1 MTFAI
6 VKPLLRIIRK
16 AVFKMAKRLVLLAL
30 WLGISGWISPLRAQ
44 TETQEAPLNEM
55 WLKKK
60 EDFKFDI
67 RMMVQLWSLYSTGQ
81 EVYNEDTEAYEA
93 VDDRFNTNLRRA
105 RMIIRGQPYPR
116 LKYSLVMFYDLA
128 GRDLLSASIGGN
140 NPAQPNFGL
149 WDGFFQYQL
158 SKNSQAAFLTG
169 GWFRPQLQRESIT
182 SGWSVNSFE
191 KSMSQN
197 YVRRHLVGT
206 SPGRAAGL
214 NFGGILQGQQIGLNY
229 NLGVFNPLL
238 TSPLGRTVGR
248 NFAPLLSG
256 RAVLYLG
263 DPELKQYEIGYET
276 NYYNKRKGVSVDF
289 NAAYQG
295 QTDLF
300 ESSFVAGPGM
310 LLNWGP
316 LNLDG
321 EWMFMTR
328 SSRRIMKDGSRRDF
342 DYTSNSG
349 HVRAGYNITV
359 GKYMLEPVF
368 MVMQFNGGE
377 TEEEQADAAAVNA
390 FSGSEQTYDAGVNFY
405 LDRRNLKLM
414 LHYTWRDG
422 DPGAAGDGARVNQY
436 FSQSGIGAIRRG
448 NWIGLGLNAIF

>member
-1 MTFAI
+1 MKGLTFG
-6 VKPLLRIIRK
+6 
-16 AVFKMAKRLVLLAL
+16 LVLMLLLVTSVSLQAQEKKETEEPV
-30 WLGISGWISPLRAQ
+30 PLK
-44 TETQEAPLNEM
+44 EM
-55 WLKKK
+55 WLKKN
-60 EDFKFDI
+60 EDFKFNI
-67 RMMVQLWSLYSTGQ
+67 RMMVQLWTLYTMDQ
-81 EVYNEDTEAYEA
+81 EVYNAETGIYEG

-105 RMIIRGQPYPR
+105 RLIMSGQPYPR
-116 LKYSLVMFYDLA
+116 LKYSLAMFYDLA
-128 GRDLLSASIGGN
+128 GRDLLSASVGGT
-140 NPAQPNFGL
+140 NPAQPNFGV

-158 SKNSQAAFLTG
+158 SKGSQSAWLTG
-169 GWFRPQLQRESIT
+169 GWFRPQMQRESIT

-197 YVRRHLVGT
+197 YLRRHLVGT
-206 SPGRAAGL
+206 GPGRAAGL
-214 NFGGILQGQQIGLNY
+214 NIGGLFQGEKVGLNY
-229 NLGVFNPLL
+229 NLGVFNPLT
-238 TSPLGRTVGR
+238 TSPLGQTVGQE
-248 NFAPLLSG
+248 FAPLIAG

-263 DPELKQYEIGYET
+263 DPELTKYKIGYET
-276 NYYNKRKGVSVDF
+276 NFYNKRKGVSLDF
-289 NAAYQG
+289 NASYQG

-300 ESSFVAGPGM
+300 EESIAFGPGM

-328 SSRRIMKDGSRRDF
+328 SGTRSVLDGGARAF
-342 DYTSNSG
+342 DYTSNTG
-349 HVRAGYNITV
+349 HVRVGYNITV

-377 TEEEQADAAAVNA
+377 TAEEQADASAVGS

-422 DPGAAGDGARVNQY
+422 DPGAAGDGARVNQF
-436 FSQSGIGAIRRG
+436 FSQGGIGAIRRG
-448 NWIGLGLNAIF
+448 NWLGLGLHAIF

>member
-1 MTFAI
+1 MKGLTFGLA
-6 VKPLLRIIRK
+6 
-16 AVFKMAKRLVLLAL
+16 LVLVLMAAKSL
-30 WLGISGWISPLRAQ
+30 QAQ
-44 TETQEAPLNEM
+44 EKTATDEKVPVQEM

-60 EDFKFDI
+60 EDFKFNI
-67 RMMVQLWSLYSTGQ
+67 RMMVQLWSLYSMDQ
-81 EVYNEDTEAYEA
+81 EVYNAETGEHEG
-93 VDDRFNTNLRRA
+93 VDNRLNTNLRRA
-105 RMIIRGQPYPR
+105 RLLIGGEPYPR
-116 LKYSLVMFYDLA
+116 LKYSLAMFYDLA
-128 GRDLLSASIGGN
+128 GRDLLSSSIGGT
-140 NPAQPNFGL
+140 NPAQPNFGV

-158 SKNSQAAFLTG
+158 TKGSQAAWLTG
-169 GWFRPQLQRESIT
+169 GWFRPQMQRESIT

-206 SPGRAAGL
+206 GPGRAAGL
-214 NFGGILQGQQIGLNY
+214 NIGGLFQGEKVGLNY
-229 NLGVFNPLL
+229 NLGVFNPLT
-238 TSPLGRTVGR
+238 TSPLGQTVGR
-248 NFAPLLSG
+248 EFAPLIAG

-263 DPELKQYEIGYET
+263 DPELTKYKIGYET
-276 NYYNKRKGVSVDF
+276 NFYNKRKGVSLDF
-289 NAAYQG
+289 NASYQG

-300 ESSFVAGPGM
+300 EESLAFGPGM

-321 EWMFMTR
+321 EWIFMTR
-328 SSRRIMKDGSRRDF
+328 SSTRTAGDGASRSF
-342 DYTSNSG
+342 DYTSNTG
-349 HVRAGYNITV
+349 HVRVGYNITV

-377 TEEEQADAAAVNA
+377 TAEEQADASAVGF

-422 DPGAAGDGARVNQY
+422 DPGAAGDGARVNQF

-448 NWIGLGLNAIF
+448 NWLGLSLHAIF

>member
-1 MTFAI
+1 MT
-6 VKPLLRIIRK
+6 KRTSLL
-16 AVFKMAKRLVLLAL
+16 LLLAGML
-30 WLGISGWISPLRAQ
+30 LSNYNLQA
-44 TETQEAPLNEM
+44 QEAPEEAPPGLVNKL
-55 WLKKK
+55 WLDKT

-67 RMMVQLWSLYSTGQ
+67 RMMVQLWSIYTTGQ
-81 EVYNEDTEAYEA
+81 EVYNGETGQYEA
-93 VDDRFNTNLRRA
+93 VDNRFNTNLRRA
-105 RMIIRGQPYPR
+105 RLIVRGQPYPR

-128 GRDLLSASIGGN
+128 GRDLLSASVGGN
-140 NPAQPNFGL
+140 NPAQPNFGV

-158 SKNSQAAFLTG
+158 SKNSQAAWLTG

-206 SPGRAAGL
+206 GPGRAAGL
-214 NFGGILQGQQIGLNY
+214 NLGGILQGDKLGLNY
-229 NLGVFNPLL
+229 NLGVFNPLT
-238 TSPLGRTVGR
+238 TSELGRTVGR
-248 NFAPLLSG
+248 AFAPLLSG

-263 DPELKQYEIGYET
+263 DPELEQYKIGYIT
-276 NYYNKRKGVSVDF
+276 NFHNERKGISLDF

-300 ESSFVAGPGM
+300 ESSFIVGPGM

-328 SSRRIMKDGSRRDF
+328 SSSRRTPNNGVREF
-342 DYTSNSG
+342 DYSSNSG
-349 HVRAGYNITV
+349 HVRVGYNITV

-368 MVMQFNGGE
+368 MLMQFNGGE
-377 TEEEQADAAAVNA
+377 SELEQGDAQAVGS
-390 FSGSEQTYDAGVNFY
+390 FSGSEQTYDAGVNLY

-414 LHYTWRDG
+414 LHYTWREG
-422 DPGAAGDGARVNQY
+422 DAGAAGDGAQVNQF
-436 FSQSGIGAIRRG
+436 FSQGGIGAIRRG
-448 NWIGLGLNAIF
+448 NWLGIGLHAIF

>member
-1 MTFAI
+1 MEGSKI
-6 VKPLLRIIRK
+6 VLAFILVFVM
-16 AVFKMAKRLVLLAL
+16 AVSLQ
-30 WLGISGWISPLRAQ
+30 AQ
-44 TETQEAPLNEM
+44 EKKITEETVPVKEM
-55 WLKKK
+55 WLRKK

-67 RMMVQLWSLYSTGQ
+67 RMMVQLWTLYTMDQEIYNAETGG
-81 EVYNEDTEAYEA
+81 YEG

-105 RMIIRGQPYPR
+105 RLIMRGQPYPR
-116 LKYSLVMFYDLA
+116 LKYSLVLFYDLA
-128 GRDLLSASIGGN
+128 GRDLLSASVGGN
-140 NPAQPNFGL
+140 NPAQPNFGV

-158 SKNSQAAFLTG
+158 SKGSQSAWLTG
-169 GWFRPQLQRESIT
+169 GWFRPQMQRESIT

-197 YVRRHLVGT
+197 YLRRHLVGT
-206 SPGRAAGL
+206 GPGRAAGL
-214 NFGGILQGQQIGLNY
+214 NIGGLLQGEKIGLNY
-229 NLGVFNPLL
+229 NLGVFNPLT
-238 TSPLGRTVGR
+238 TSPLGRTVGQE
-248 NFAPLLSG
+248 FAPLIAG

-263 DPELKQYEIGYET
+263 DPELTKYKIGYET
-276 NYYNKRKGVSVDF
+276 NFYNKRKGVSLDF
-289 NAAYQG
+289 NASYQG

-300 ESSFVAGPGM
+300 EESVAFGPGM

-328 SSRRIMKDGSRRDF
+328 SGTRTTGEEASRSF
-342 DYTSNSG
+342 DYSSNTG
-349 HVRAGYNITV
+349 HLRVGYNITV

-377 TEEEQADAAAVNA
+377 AAAEQADASAVGA

-422 DPGAAGDGARVNQY
+422 DPGAAGDGARVNQF
-436 FSQSGIGAIRRG
+436 FSQGGIGAIRRG
-448 NWIGLGLNAIF
+448 NWLGLGLHAIF

>member
-1 MTFAI
+1 MKGLTFG
-6 VKPLLRIIRK
+6 
-16 AVFKMAKRLVLLAL
+16 LVLAFVLVAAT
-30 WLGISGWISPLRAQ
+30 SVQAQ
-44 TETQEAPLNEM
+44 EKTTTDEKVPVKEM

-67 RMMVQLWSLYSTGQ
+67 RMMVQLWSLYSMDQEIYNAETG
-81 EVYNEDTEAYEA
+81 EYEG
-93 VDDRFNTNLRRA
+93 VDNRLNTNLRRA
-105 RMIIRGQPYPR
+105 RLIMRGQPYPR
-116 LKYSLVMFYDLA
+116 LKYSLAMFYDLA
-128 GRDLLSASIGGN
+128 GRDLLSSSIGGA
-140 NPAQPNFGL
+140 NPAQPNFGV

-158 SKNSQAAFLTG
+158 SKGSQSAWLTG
-169 GWFRPQLQRESIT
+169 GWFRPQMQRESIT

-197 YVRRHLVGT
+197 YLRRHLVGT
-206 SPGRAAGL
+206 GPGRAAGL
-214 NFGGILQGQQIGLNY
+214 NIGGLLQGEKIGLNY
-229 NLGVFNPLL
+229 NVGMFNPLT
-238 TSPLGRTVGR
+238 TSPLGQTVGQE
-248 NFAPLLSG
+248 FAPLFAG

-263 DPELKQYEIGYET
+263 DPELTKYKIGYET
-276 NYYNKRKGVSVDF
+276 NFYNKRKGVSLDF
-289 NAAYQG
+289 NASYQG

-300 ESSFVAGPGM
+300 EESIAFGPGM

-328 SSRRIMKDGSRRDF
+328 SSTRTTGDGASRSF
-342 DYTSNSG
+342 DYSSNTG
-349 HVRAGYNITV
+349 HVRVGYNITV

-377 TEEEQADAAAVNA
+377 TAEEQADASAVGS
-390 FSGSEQTYDAGVNFY
+390 FSGSEQTYDAGVNLY

-422 DPGAAGDGARVNQY
+422 DPGAAGDGARVNQF
-436 FSQSGIGAIRRG
+436 FSQGGIGAIRRG
-448 NWIGLGLNAIF
+448 NWLGLGLHAIF

>member
-1 MTFAI
+1 MTKRFTFFILLCIGFLWGMPLQAQVQPEDDQDSP
-6 VKPLLRIIRK
+6 VK
-16 AVFKMAKRLVLLAL
+16 
-30 WLGISGWISPLRAQ
+30 
-44 TETQEAPLNEM
+44 EM

-67 RMMVQLWSLYSTGQ
+67 RMMVQLWSLYTMDQEIYNAETG
-81 EVYNEDTEAYEA
+81 EYEG

-105 RMIIRGQPYPR
+105 RLIVRGQPYPR

-140 NPAQPNFGL
+140 NPAQPNFGV

-158 SKNSQAAFLTG
+158 SKGSQSAFLTG
-169 GWFRPQLQRESIT
+169 GWFRPQVQRESIT

-197 YVRRHLVGT
+197 YVRSHLVGT
-206 SPGRAAGL
+206 EPGRAAGL
-214 NFGGILQGQQIGLNY
+214 NLGGIFQGKNIGLNY
-229 NLGVFNPLL
+229 NVGVFNPLT
-238 TSPLGRTVGR
+238 TSPLGRTVGQE
-248 NFAPLLSG
+248 FAPLLAG
-256 RAVLYLG
+256 RAVFYLG
-263 DPELKQYEIGYET
+263 DPELEKYKIGYET
-276 NYYNKRKGVSVDF
+276 NYYNKRKGVSLDF
-289 NAAYQG
+289 NASYQG

-300 ESSFVAGPGM
+300 EQSVLFGPGM

-328 SSRRIMKDGSRRDF
+328 SSSRTLSDGSARDF
-342 DYTSNSG
+342 DYSSNSG
-349 HVRAGYNITV
+349 HVRVGYNITV

-377 TEEEQADAAAVNA
+377 TAEEQGDASAVDA
-390 FSGSEQTYDAGVNFY
+390 FSGSEQTYDAGVNLY

-422 DPGAAGDGARVNQY
+422 DPGAASDGARVNQF
-436 FSQSGIGAIRRG
+436 FSQGGIGAIRRG
-448 NWIGLGLNAIF
+448 NWLGLGLHAIF

>member
-1 MTFAI
+1 MEGSKI
-6 VKPLLRIIRK
+6 VLAFMLVFVM
-16 AVFKMAKRLVLLAL
+16 AVSLQ
-30 WLGISGWISPLRAQ
+30 AQ
-44 TETQEAPLNEM
+44 EKKTTEETVPVKEM

-67 RMMVQLWSLYSTGQ
+67 RMMVQLWTLYTMDQ
-81 EVYNEDTEAYEA
+81 EVYNAETGSYEG

-105 RMIIRGQPYPR
+105 RLIMRGQPYPR

-128 GRDLLSASIGGN
+128 GRDLLSASVGGN
-140 NPAQPNFGL
+140 NPAQPNFGV

-158 SKNSQAAFLTG
+158 SKGSQSAWLTG
-169 GWFRPQLQRESIT
+169 GWFRPQMQRESIT

-197 YVRRHLVGT
+197 YLRRHLVGT
-206 SPGRAAGL
+206 GPGRAAGL
-214 NFGGILQGQQIGLNY
+214 NIGGLIQGEKIGLNY
-229 NLGVFNPLL
+229 NLGVFNPLT
-238 TSPLGRTVGR
+238 TSPLGRTVGQE
-248 NFAPLLSG
+248 FAPLIAG

-263 DPELKQYEIGYET
+263 DPELTKYKIGYET
-276 NYYNKRKGVSVDF
+276 NFYNKRKGVSLDF
-289 NAAYQG
+289 NASYQG

-300 ESSFVAGPGM
+300 EESIAFGPGM

-328 SSRRIMKDGSRRDF
+328 SGARTTGEGALRSF
-342 DYTSNSG
+342 DYSSNTG
-349 HVRAGYNITV
+349 HVRVGYNITV

-377 TEEEQADAAAVNA
+377 AAVEQLDA
-390 FSGSEQTYDAGVNFY
+390 SAVGSFSGSEQTYDAGVNFY

-422 DPGAAGDGARVNQY
+422 DPGAAGDGARVNQF
-436 FSQSGIGAIRRG
+436 FSQGGIGAIRRG
-448 NWIGLGLNAIF
+448 NWLGLGLHAIF